1 MADEQ
6 SLAKAKSAQRKVCRE
21 ALAGLA
27 PDERNKAS
35 ASVCSQLLELLD
47 ATNPGTVMG
56 YMPLEDEPDIVPF
69 LEQALD
75 RGIVVGVPRITGPG
89 SMVAAPVPSMEPA
102 GWIEDEHGIRTPSG
116 EDEIPIG
123 QIDMVLVPGLG
134 FDARC
139 NRLGRGG
146 GYYDRFLPGL
156 DQRAILVGCCF
167 ECQLR
172 KVIETGPEDARL
184 SKIIM
189 SSTVN

>member
-6 SLAKAKSAQRKVCRE
+6 SLAKAKSAQRKACRE
-21 ALAGLA
+21 ALASLTPG
-27 PDERNKAS
+27 ERSKAS
-35 ASVCSQLLELLD
+35 ASICSQLLELLD

-69 LEQALD
+69 LEQALE
-75 RGIVVGVPRITGPG
+75 RGVVVGVPRITGPG
-89 SMVAAPVPSMEPA
+89 SMVAAPVASLEPA
-102 GWIEDEHGIRTPSG
+102 GWIEDEHGIRTPRG
-116 EDEIPIG
+116 EDEIPAG
-123 QIDMVLVPGLG
+123 QLDMILVPGLG

-146 GYYDRFLPGL
+146 GYYDRFLQGL
-156 DQRAILVGCCF
+156 DGRANLVGCCF

-172 KVIETGPEDARL
+172 AVIETGPGDARL